1 MNKITYFEAQKRA
14 SLCIKAQ
21 NLPVDA
27 AKYLMME
34 RLNWDDVHLL
44 MHYREI
50 MPENELKQFQTDINR
65 FINGE
70 PAQYIIGKANFY
82 GNDLIVNSNVLIPR
96 PETEELVDWIL
107 NDNADG
113 PLNVLDV
120 GTGSGA
126 IAIALKQQRP
136 QWNVWASD
144 ISSAALEVAEKNAIK
159 NHVDINFKHS
169 DLFTNI
175 NSKFDIIVSNPP
187 YISGDETPYMDE
199 SVVKYEPHT
208 ALFAKNNGLELYQRI
223 SLERGD
229 VSKQNSTLYLEI
241 GFKQQDAVVD
251 IFKQQNPLSKI
262 EAKQDLANHPRMVK
276 IQD

>member
-1 MNKITYFEAQKRA
+1 MNKLTYFEAQKRA

-21 NLPVDA
+21 NLPTDT

-44 MHYREI
+44 MHYRDV
-50 MPENELKQFQTDINR
+50 MPDNQLLQFQSDVQR

-70 PAQYIIGKANFY
+70 PAQYIIGKAHFY
-82 GNDLIVNSNVLIPR
+82 GNELSVDSNVLIPR

-107 NDNADG
+107 NDNSNE

-136 QWNVWASD
+136 KWQVWASD
-144 ISSAALEVAEKNAIK
+144 ISEPALNVAKKNAQD
-159 NHVDINFKHS
+159 NNVDINFRHS

-175 NSKFDIIVSNPP
+175 NGEFDIIVSNPP
-187 YISGDETPYMDE
+187 YISNDETPYMDK
-199 SVVKYEPHT
+199 SVLKYEPYT
-208 ALFAKNNGLELYQRI
+208 ALFAENNGLELYQRI

-229 VSKQNSTLYLEI
+229 VSKQDATLYLEI
-241 GFKQQDAVVD
+241 GFKQEDAVVD
-251 IFKQQNPLSKI
+251 IFKQHSPLSKI
-262 EAKQDLANHPRMVK
+262 ETKQDLANHPRMVK

>member
-1 MNKITYFEAQKRA
+1 MNKLTYFEAQKRA

-21 NLPVDA
+21 NLPTDT

-44 MHYREI
+44 MHYRDV
-50 MPENELKQFQTDINR
+50 MPDNQLLQFQSDVQR

-70 PAQYIIGKANFY
+70 PAQYIIGKAHFY
-82 GNDLIVNSNVLIPR
+82 GNELSVDSNVLIPR

-107 NDNADG
+107 NDNSNE

-136 QWNVWASD
+136 KWQVWASD
-144 ISSAALEVAEKNAIK
+144 ISEPALNVAKKNAQD
-159 NHVDINFKHS
+159 NNVDINFRHS

-175 NSKFDIIVSNPP
+175 NCEFDIIVSNPP
-187 YISGDETPYMDE
+187 YISNDETPYMDR
-199 SVVKYEPHT
+199 SVLKYEPYT
-208 ALFAKNNGLELYQRI
+208 ALFAENNGLELYQRI

-229 VSKQNSTLYLEI
+229 VSKQDATLYLEI
-241 GFKQQDAVVD
+241 GFKQEDAVVD
-251 IFKQQNPLSKI
+251 IFKQHSPLSKI
-262 EAKQDLANHPRMVK
+262 ETKQDLANHPRMVK

>member
-1 MNKITYFEAQKRA
+1 MNKLTYFEAQKRA

-21 NLPVDA
+21 NLPTDT

-34 RLNWDDVHLL
+34 RLNWNDVHLL
-44 MHYREI
+44 MHYRDV
-50 MPENELKQFQTDINR
+50 MPDNQLLQFQSDVQR

-70 PAQYIIGKANFY
+70 PAQYIIGKAHFY
-82 GNDLIVNSNVLIPR
+82 GNELSVDSNVLIPR

-107 NDNADG
+107 NDNSNE

-126 IAIALKQQRP
+126 IAIALKQQRSKW
-136 QWNVWASD
+136 QVWASD
-144 ISSAALEVAEKNAIK
+144 ISEPALNVAKKNAHD
-159 NHVDINFKHS
+159 NNVDINFRHS

-175 NSKFDIIVSNPP
+175 NGEFDIIVSNPP
-187 YISGDETPYMDE
+187 YISNDETPYMDK
-199 SVVKYEPHT
+199 SVLKYEPYT

-229 VSKQNSTLYLEI
+229 VSKQDATLYLEI
-241 GFKQQDAVVD
+241 GFKQEDAVVD
-251 IFKQQNPLSKI
+251 IFKQHSPLSKI
-262 EAKQDLANHPRMVK
+262 ETKQDLANHPRMVK

>member
-1 MNKITYFEAQKRA
+1 MNKLTYFEAQKRA

-21 NLPVDA
+21 NLPTDT

-44 MHYREI
+44 MHYRDV
-50 MPENELKQFQTDINR
+50 MPDNQLLQFQSDVQR

-70 PAQYIIGKANFY
+70 PAQYIIGKAHFY
-82 GNDLIVNSNVLIPR
+82 GNELSVDSNVLIPR

-107 NDNADG
+107 NDNSNE

-136 QWNVWASD
+136 KWQVWASD
-144 ISSAALEVAEKNAIK
+144 ISEPALNVAKKNAHD
-159 NHVDINFKHS
+159 NNVDINFRHS

-175 NSKFDIIVSNPP
+175 NGEFDIIVSNPP
-187 YISGDETPYMDE
+187 YISNDETPYMDK
-199 SVVKYEPHT
+199 SVLKYEPYT
-208 ALFAKNNGLELYQRI
+208 ALFAENNGLELYQRI

-229 VSKQNSTLYLEI
+229 VSKQDATLYLEI
-241 GFKQQDAVVD
+241 GFKQEDAVVD
-251 IFKQQNPLSKI
+251 IFKQHSPLSKI
-262 EAKQDLANHPRMVK
+262 ETKQDLANHPRMVK

>member
-1 MNKITYFEAQKRA
+1 MNKLTYFEAQKRA

-21 NLPVDA
+21 NLPTDT

-44 MHYREI
+44 MHYRDV
-50 MPENELKQFQTDINR
+50 MPDNQLLQFQSDVQR

-70 PAQYIIGKANFY
+70 PAQYIIGKAHFY
-82 GNDLIVNSNVLIPR
+82 GNELSVDSNVLIPR

-107 NDNADG
+107 NDNSNE

-136 QWNVWASD
+136 KWQVWASD
-144 ISSAALEVAEKNAIK
+144 ISEPALNVAKKNAQD
-159 NHVDINFKHS
+159 NNVDINFRHS

-175 NSKFDIIVSNPP
+175 NGEFDIIVSNPP
-187 YISGDETPYMDE
+187 YISNDETPYMDR
-199 SVVKYEPHT
+199 SVLKYEPYT
-208 ALFAKNNGLELYQRI
+208 ALFAENNGLELYQRI

-229 VSKQNSTLYLEI
+229 VSKQDATLYLEI
-241 GFKQQDAVVD
+241 GFKQEDAVVD
-251 IFKQQNPLSKI
+251 IFKQHSPLSKI
-262 EAKQDLANHPRMVK
+262 ETKQDLANHPRMVK

>member
-1 MNKITYFEAQKRA
+1 MNKLTYFEAQKRA

-21 NLPVDA
+21 NLPTDT

-44 MHYREI
+44 MHYRDV
-50 MPENELKQFQTDINR
+50 MPDNQLLQFQSDVQR

-70 PAQYIIGKANFY
+70 PAQYIIGKAHFY
-82 GNDLIVNSNVLIPR
+82 GNELSVDSNVLIPR

-107 NDNADG
+107 NDNSNE

-136 QWNVWASD
+136 KWQVWASD
-144 ISSAALEVAEKNAIK
+144 ISEPALNVAKKNAQD
-159 NHVDINFKHS
+159 NNVDINFRHS
-169 DLFTNI
+169 NLFTNI
-175 NSKFDIIVSNPP
+175 NGKFDIIVSNPP
-187 YISGDETPYMDE
+187 YISNDETPYMDK
-199 SVVKYEPHT
+199 SVLKYEPYT
-208 ALFAKNNGLELYQRI
+208 ALFAENNGLELYQRI

-229 VSKQNSTLYLEI
+229 VSKQDATLYLEI
-241 GFKQQDAVVD
+241 GFKQEDAVVD
-251 IFKQQNPLSKI
+251 IFKQHSPLSKI
-262 EAKQDLANHPRMVK
+262 ETKQDLANHPRMVK

>member
-1 MNKITYFEAQKRA
+1 MNKLTYFEAQKRA

-21 NLPVDA
+21 NLPTDT

-44 MHYREI
+44 MHYRDV
-50 MPENELKQFQTDINR
+50 MPDNQLLQFQSDVQR

-70 PAQYIIGKANFY
+70 PAQYIIGKAHFY
-82 GNDLIVNSNVLIPR
+82 GNELSVDSNVLIPR

-107 NDNADG
+107 NDNSNE

-136 QWNVWASD
+136 KWQVWASD
-144 ISSAALEVAEKNAIK
+144 ISEPALNVAKKNAHD
-159 NHVDINFKHS
+159 NNVDINFRHS

-175 NSKFDIIVSNPP
+175 NGKFDIIVSNPP
-187 YISGDETPYMDE
+187 YISNDETPYMDK
-199 SVVKYEPHT
+199 SVLKYEPYT
-208 ALFAKNNGLELYQRI
+208 ALFAENNGLELYQRI

-229 VSKQNSTLYLEI
+229 VSKQDATLYLEI
-241 GFKQQDAVVD
+241 GFKQEDAVVD
-251 IFKQQNPLSKI
+251 IFKQHSPLSKI
-262 EAKQDLANHPRMVK
+262 ETKQDLANHPRMVK